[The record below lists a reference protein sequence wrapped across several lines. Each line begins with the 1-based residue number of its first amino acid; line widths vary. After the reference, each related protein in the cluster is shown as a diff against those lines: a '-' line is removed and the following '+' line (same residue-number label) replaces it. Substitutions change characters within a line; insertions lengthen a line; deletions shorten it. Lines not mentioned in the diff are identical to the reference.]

1 MNICVM
7 CASPVNKRLEEPNM
21 LHLFISA
28 SNIHGTRI
36 RQEGG
41 ARSRVIYILKMS
53 DQPLCR
59 SLCLLMLVIALMA
72 APPLGS
78 AQAHDE
84 PYIVKPTP
92 ILRATGAD
100 DLTTVLLVNNDG
112 GGRLGDSHGRFL
124 SVRPE
129 IGLLTSTARTFI
141 QEGVTTEYATQVVGT
156 TLNNGRLY
164 AQYLKKSSRVLFENR
179 QMSPSV
185 VTSWVGEGDPQ
196 TRSYLQSHNDLLD
209 AEAPDWREIDDR
221 LDHQFV
227 GNTDYIKL
235 GHASQLME
243 ASTASAFASTEPG
256 KTGEVQLV
264 ANFGRMDDNALKVAA
279 HKVLPIGDLPTFT
292 VKNHFEPSAYQT
304 SEGEI
309 KSQSVGELFAQTEE
323 EGRSAKVYYQDLMQD
338 GKNENSLSNLQSER
352 APPNVAKSVPSTVT
366 YYGFAEFTTLVG
378 DSLIVFL
385 PSTAQPSSVV
395 GHVTSI
401 KGMATLRISEVQP
414 QVASQE
420 NLLASKTADSKTSST
435 TINPWAVFVDA
446 TETMST
452 DSSISPTT
460 SELIMSEIGQ
470 FSTATPTLDL
480 TANEKVVESS
490 DTKPMFSLPTDQEI
504 QEIYAS
510 LAKAEAASSPY
521 PSPSLVS
528 VSVETVKQIH
538 LPSVQPDETLVPSI
552 QPDVSSLQVHGGA
565 TTIFIDDDPF
575 ANFVEPTSVL
585 TIESTAT
592 TATAEIIAKP
602 TAALKEKDTTSY
614 TSTDESEEEVSTT
627 TISEAEENSTQNS
640 TTLRSQLPEDT
651 TDPAPPS
658 PSPIPIIRE
667 ISGPDEGQCAQI
679 NSQVFL
685 TQIPKSNTI
694 LNTQVVQ
701 YQEHIPFDIKE
712 TTKYY
717 CIEAT
722 QAIESPQLERPT
734 QTSLVPDAS
743 TSLPAITVPSVQE
756 ETTTVETQTEVVEE
770 SSTEAEIEPETESAE
785 AVIDDDYV
793 TESDNTHLIDNDN
806 DNEDYDNDSGSDEV
820 DLIYKTLYTTYTYL
834 TTFFQGPS
842 TTISSHT
849 EIVTNVVSST
859 RDDDKHLST
868 KSTDIVDN
876 EISAT
881 RTQNVDAQNTAMAK
895 TIPSKYMIPDELESL
910 LYVSA
915 NDQPSST
922 DSNQQTSYLDDTKY
936 TKTFFTTYTYYT
948 TIFAES
954 ETEIMSRTEVFTNYI
969 TELGAPK
976 KSTPNDILP
985 SLTWPAISLSVSET
999 TFSTANPVS
1008 EQLNLNNDEG
1018 DGEKHVTLVTDVR
1031 SSSSNGEQQVIG
1043 GKIGAD
1049 DQVSSESNTEEIL
1062 PSATLLLQTSF
1073 TTFTFYTTMYVSDS
1087 TNVVSRLETVTNI
1100 ATETLQPTKVLSHE
1114 ETTLP
1119 ITYFTTFTYW
1129 TKLAKDG
1136 EITTIS
1142 REETISNV
1150 IEPSNRVALGS
1161 DYSSNSIS
1169 DSSSMLSTI
1178 LQTSVGSNNAISTSE
1193 TNVSEL
1199 TTFYTTYTYYTT
1211 SYEANKTVTDS
1222 RFETITNVI
1231 TPKSDPIATS
1241 AVDIEPSIP
1250 KSIASS
1256 ASETTETQDSKK
1268 NDLIFY
1274 DYKHIIDAE
1283 GVSTLYFTTQIQS
1296 TVDAEGKAIEVTSST
1311 SSLSIDEEKKIN
1323 LATALASEG
1332 TTDESSAS
1340 ARQYKT
1346 GLVRLIEGTRIGNS
1360 TTTLYQSKVIG
1371 TIIDS
1376 RYAQIIESTSSF
1388 IFEKA
1393 ITAASVVPSATV
1405 EEMMI
1410 SSTQSVSLL
1419 QSVAPVEGSIAG
1431 EGVTEDPNQEE
1442 EHDNARLAF
1451 QSKKR
1456 TFAPVIRPFASRNR
1470 PTFAPRHKTL
1480 SPSSATIITRSD
1492 ITPTI
1497 TATPA
1502 LKSVGRY
1509 SSSRRG
1515 AISNVPNNPLDNG
1528 LASSTS
1534 SRRLFGRPIKPST
1547 GSGVSQ
1553 STGST
1558 QQASLGFASRN
1569 RFASSSRAAP
1579 ISSSRRLSINASY
1592 RPSSSS
1598 NFRASAL
1605 NVANSKQRI
1614 KPTSLNGQSIA
1625 STLAPK
1631 QASSDGIDADEESST
1646 EEQTQA
1652 NEEDEKAAQNSRRS
1666 QNPLLRFR
1674 RPLNRP
1680 SGFTPTPR
1688 PNASPAP
1695 ISPRRNPL
1703 SGRAKST
1710 TTTTTTTTT
1719 TARPRPR
1726 SFQRPTISSLQAR
1739 ARPQSNLFPPR
1750 GLFQQQREPV
1760 PADNSE
1766 TNDADNESEYDDDE
1780 DGEQADGDGDDVE
1793 NEARRRRSSKA
1804 NPTIRSR
1811 KRRQADTL
1819 NRSRF
1824 RFRRP
1829 KTVTTEEPIPEELPE
1844 TSPSTARA
1852 KINSRFGSRYQ
1863 AKQSS
1868 TNTPPTTSHRSIRPT
1883 RPTSPRTQFTL
1894 REKDTT
1900 SKSIS
1905 RPGGSS
1911 SNFRRQQQPAIRRNP
1926 TVSSSAS
1933 SNSRRL
1939 KNYSNHNN
1947 NNNLESSGLRAS
1959 SNSRSRNANANAVTR
1974 GRGTMRG
1981 RNRNEYSLE
1990 TPPPELGSVTITVTH
2005 LIPAEVTVPVV
2016 NGQVTEYKNIVTA
2029 KTSIEVLGPHQYTQ
2043 SLGNNGQTSLFLT
2056 REDSSVNAAGA
2067 TELTRYLLQDSLTST
2082 VTFTPTTIRGRKTS
2096 FSHVLPSTVY
2106 SVENVISTLQPQI
2119 AANAPLANILLSQLL
2134 LGNIN
2139 LPSNPLLGA
2148 LGQPQALGLGTGT
2161 GSAVVEPTFPV
2172 TEYRT
2177 HTSTYVTTIY
2187 DGKSTI
2193 VPITFQ
2199 GKKILTTVFD
2209 TTAQTITA
2217 TEYSVDT
2224 IINTPSPQT
2233 QQQQLQPSGQ
2243 VAQVNSLLL
2252 QQLLLQQQQQQQQLQ
2267 IQLPA
2272 QIMQTTSPQILL
2284 SENLQDLEEG
2294 TGLDANDNIDD
2305 IIKPAIGHD
2314 DHHVH
2319 SGKNRKKTRKSNKG
2333 HKRNKQQLPRGVSGE
2348 EEESS
2353 VVTLYVSGRRP
2364 GEFSTILSTVLNSHD
2379 HLAPS
2384 SLHKRHAQTAVLHI
2398 PEDEYEFGESER
2410 VLSYLRPQ
2418 EQLAK
2423 NLINSDLDEDC
2434 EDCAWRDHTASLE
2447 SIIGDVDLWYAKATK
2462 QAQPPSS
2469 STKETLSSSK
2479 KSINQSIYF
2488 LE

>member
-1 MNICVM
+1 MCV
-7 CASPVNKRLEEPNM
+7 
-21 LHLFISA
+21 I
-28 SNIHGTRI
+28 
-36 RQEGG
+36 
-41 ARSRVIYILKMS
+41 
-53 DQPLCR
+53 D
-59 SLCLLMLVIALMA
+59 
-72 APPLGS
+72 
-78 AQAHDE
+78 
-84 PYIVKPTP
+84 IV
-92 ILRATGAD
+92 L

-129 IGLLTSTARTFI
+129 VGLLTSTARTFI

-164 AQYLKKSSRVLFENR
+164 AQYLKKSSRVLFENG

-185 VTSWVGEGDPQ
+185 VTSWVGEGVSQ
-196 TRSYLQSHNDLLD
+196 TSSYLQSHNDLLD
-209 AEAPDWREIDDR
+209 AESPDWREIDDR

-235 GHASQLME
+235 GHARQLME
-243 ASTASAFASTEPG
+243 ASAASAFASTEPE
-256 KTGEVQLV
+256 KIVEVQLV
-264 ANFGRMDDNALKVAA
+264 ANFGRTDDNARKVAA

-304 SEGEI
+304 IEGKL
-309 KSQSVGELFAQTEE
+309 KSQSDGELSAQIE

-338 GKNENSLSNLQSER
+338 RKNDKTSLNSQSNLQAER
-352 APPNVAKSVPSTVT
+352 APPNVTTSVPSTVT

-385 PSTAQPSSVV
+385 PSTAQPSSIV

-401 KGMATLRISEVQP
+401 KGMATLRTSEIQP
-414 QVASQE
+414 QVVSTE
-420 NLLASKTADSKTSST
+420 NLLASKTADIKTSST

-446 TETMST
+446 TETKST
-452 DSSISPTT
+452 ESSISPTT
-460 SELIMSEIGQ
+460 SELMSEIGQ

-480 TANEKVVESS
+480 TANEKVIESS
-490 DTKPMFSLPTDQEI
+490 DVKPMFSLPTDQEI
-504 QEIYAS
+504 LEIYAS
-510 LAKAEAASSPY
+510 LAKAQAAAS
-521 PSPSLVS
+521 PSPSPSFVS
-528 VSVETVKQIH
+528 VSVETVKQTQ
-538 LPSVQPDETLVPSI
+538 LPSVQPDETLLPSV
-552 QPDVSSLQVHGGA
+552 QPDESSLQVHGGA

-585 TIESTAT
+585 TIQSMAATATADIIAKT
-592 TATAEIIAKP
+592 TATLE
-602 TAALKEKDTTSY
+602 EKDTTSY

-627 TISEAEENSTQNS
+627 TSSEAEENP
-640 TTLRSQLPEDT
+640 TTHRSQPTEDT
-651 TDPAPPS
+651 TDPAPPP
-658 PSPIPIIRE
+658 PSPTPIIRE
-667 ISGPDEGQCAQI
+667 ISGPDEGKCAQI
-679 NSQVFL
+679 KSQVFL
-685 TQIPKSNTI
+685 TQIPKTNTI
-694 LNTQVVQ
+694 LSTQVVQ
-701 YQEHIPFDIKE
+701 GQEHIPFDIKE

-722 QAIESPQLERPT
+722 QVIESPQLERPT
-734 QTSLVPDAS
+734 QTSVVPDSS
-743 TSLPAITVPSVQE
+743 TSLPITTVAPVQE
-756 ETTTVETQTEVVEE
+756 EPTTVETQTEGVVTVKEE
-770 SSTEAEIEPETESAE
+770 SSTEAEMEPETETAE

-842 TTISSHT
+842 TTVSSHT
-849 EIVTNVVSST
+849 EVVTNVVTST
-859 RDDDKHLST
+859 LDADKDLNT

-881 RTQNVDAQNTAMAK
+881 QTQNVDAQNTATAK

-910 LYVSA
+910 LYASA
-915 NDQPSST
+915 NDEPFSR

-969 TELGAPK
+969 TELGVPK
-976 KSTPNDILP
+976 KSIPNDTGILA
-985 SLTWPAISLSVSET
+985 STTSPAISLSVSET
-999 TFSTANPVS
+999 TFSSANLVS
-1008 EQLNLNNDEG
+1008 KQLNLNNEEE
-1018 DGEKHVTLVTDVR
+1018 DGEKHFTLVTDVR

-1114 ETTLP
+1114 EATLP

-1161 DYSSNSIS
+1161 DSSSNSIS
-1169 DSSSMLSTI
+1169 DSSSIS
-1178 LQTSVGSNNAISTSE
+1178 QTSVGSDKAISTSE
-1193 TNVSEL
+1193 TDVSEL

-1211 SYEANKTVTDS
+1211 SYKANKTVTDS
-1222 RFETITNVI
+1222 RFETITNVV

-1241 AVDIEPSIP
+1241 ALNIEPTTPI
-1250 KSIASS
+1250 SIASS
-1256 ASETTETQDSKK
+1256 LSEITETQDSKK

-1311 SSLSIDEEKKIN
+1311 SSLSIDEEKKMN
-1323 LATALASEG
+1323 MATALASEG
-1332 TTDESSAS
+1332 TTDQSSAS

-1388 IFEKA
+1388 IFEKT

-1419 QSVAPVEGSIAG
+1419 QSVSLVEGSIDG

-1442 EHDNARLAF
+1442 EHDSEDADNARLAF

-1470 PTFAPRHKTL
+1470 PTFAPKHKTL

-1528 LASSTS
+1528 PASSTS
-1534 SRRLFGRPIKPST
+1534 SRRLFGRPTKPST

-1553 STGST
+1553 SAGSI
-1558 QQASLGFASRN
+1558 QQASPGFAPSRN

-1579 ISSSRRLSINASY
+1579 ISSSRRVSINASY
-1592 RPSSSS
+1592 RPSSSP
-1598 NFRASAL
+1598 NFRTSAL

-1614 KPTSLNGQSIA
+1614 KPTSLNGQSMA
-1625 STLAPK
+1625 STLAVK
-1631 QASSDGIDADEESST
+1631 QGSSDGIDADEESST

-1680 SGFTPTPR
+1680 SGFTPATR
-1688 PNASPAP
+1688 PNASPAT

-1703 SGRAKST
+1703 SGRAKS

-1750 GLFQQQREPV
+1750 GLFQQQKEPV
-1760 PADNSE
+1760 PVDNSE

-1793 NEARRRRSSKA
+1793 NEARRRRSSKTK
-1804 NPTIRSR
+1804 PTILSR

-1844 TSPSTARA
+1844 TSQSPARA

-1868 TNTPPTTSHRSIRPT
+1868 TNAPPTTSHRSIRPT

-1947 NNNLESSGLRAS
+1947 NNNAESSGLRAS
-1959 SNSRSRNANANAVTR
+1959 SNSRSRNGNANAATR

-2106 SVENVISTLQPQI
+2106 SVENVVSTLQPQI

-2161 GSAVVEPTFPV
+2161 GSAVVEPSLPV

-2267 IQLPA
+2267 LQLPA

-2294 TGLDANDNIDD
+2294 TRFDADDNIDD

-2319 SGKNRKKTRKSNKG
+2319 SGKSRKKPRKSNKG
-2333 HKRNKQQLPRGVSGE
+2333 HKRNKQQLPRGGSGE

-2364 GEFSTILSTVLNSHD
+2364 GEFSTILSTVHNSHD

-2384 SLHKRHAQTAVLHI
+2384 SLHKRHAQTAALYI

-2423 NLINSDLDEDC
+2423 NLISSDLYEDC

-2469 STKETLSSSK
+2469 STKEAPLSSSNK
-2479 KSINQSIYF
+2479 NINQSIYF
-2488 LE
+2488 LA